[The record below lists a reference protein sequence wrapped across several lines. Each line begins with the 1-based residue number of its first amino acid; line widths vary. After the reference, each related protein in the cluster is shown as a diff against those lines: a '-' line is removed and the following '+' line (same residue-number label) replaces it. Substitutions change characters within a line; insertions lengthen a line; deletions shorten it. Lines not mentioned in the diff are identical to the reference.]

1 MRSPRALLKLIGFA
15 FAGAVLGLWLGGS
28 VAADIGPFETTVSAR
43 PSLGGATSVRLAP
56 LGSIDLETHDAPLR
70 LELRVDELRLE
81 DARAI
86 ALDATVLET
95 VEDEVAADVRR
106 SLIGL
111 GLRCLAVAVL
121 GGVLG
126 ALIAVR
132 GLRPAVVGALVGLS
146 LVVSVSAL
154 TAFTFDPDAVA
165 EPEYTGL
172 LTIAPAAVGD
182 VETLVDGFDQ
192 YRTQLVELVGNVAN
206 LYQAAQGLPR
216 VTPDAVSAVV
226 LHVSDIHLNPQAFD
240 LIDLLVDQFDVGVV
254 ADTGDLTD
262 WGSEPENFLLD
273 RVRQLPVPYVWV
285 RGNHDSGAT
294 EDAMRSVPNAVVLD
308 GDAATVGG
316 LRFWGVADER
326 YTPNKDQPAGTD
338 LERDRASAVAPR
350 VASMLARDE
359 PPAIDIAMVHDERMA
374 ADLGGE
380 VPLIL
385 AGHLHRAKEG
395 KIGATRLLVEG
406 STGGAGL
413 RALQSESPEPLTCT
427 LLYFDRR
434 QALVAYDRVTVDGL
448 GEQGVRIQR
457 HVVG

>member
-1 MRSPRALLKLIGFA
+1 MGPRRSLLKVVVFGL
-15 FAGAVLGLWLGGS
+15 AGAILGLWLGGN

-43 PSLGGATSVRLAP
+43 PSIGGATSVRLAP

-70 LELRVDELRLE
+70 LELRVDELRLD

-86 ALDATVLET
+86 AQDATVLQT

-106 SLIGL
+106 SLIEL
-111 GLRCLAVAVL
+111 VLRCLAVAVL

-132 GLRPAVVGALVGLS
+132 GLRPALIGASVGVV

-154 TAFTFDPDAVA
+154 TAVTFDPDAIA

-182 VETLVDGFDQ
+182 VETIIAGFDQ
-192 YRTQLVELVGNVAN
+192 YRTQLVGLVGNVAN

-216 VTPDAVSAVV
+216 VTPDAVTTVV

-240 LIDLLVDQFDVGVV
+240 LIELLVDEFDVGVI

-273 RVRQLPVPYVWV
+273 RIRQLPVPYVWV
-285 RGNHDSGAT
+285 RGNHDSSAT
-294 EDAMRSVPNAVVLD
+294 QDAMRTVPNAVVLD
-308 GDAATVGG
+308 GDAATVEG
-316 LRFWGVADER
+316 LCFWGVADER
-326 YTPNKDQPAGTD
+326 YTPNKDQPVGKDA
-338 LERDRASAVAPR
+338 ERDRASTVAPR

-380 VPLIL
+380 VPLVL
-385 AGHLHRAKEG
+385 AGHLHRPKED
-395 KIGATRLLVEG
+395 KIGTTRLLVEG

-413 RALQSESPEPLTCT
+413 RALQAESPEPLACT

-434 QALVAYDRVTVDGL
+434 RNLVAYDRVTVDGL

-457 HVVG
+457 HVTD